1 MKNGFLALAVIA
13 AAIVVSTS
21 AQSASGHGL
30 GGDQAPAISFEGME
44 VTVRTDLTPSD
55 ITVGNIDDIN
65 MKIRF
70 FDTLTDTTL
79 EQVTYRVEMWQSGEL
94 LARSLF
100 YDNDGML
107 YVEIRPDGN
116 CDNNEEKWKCT
127 TVGGSEH
134 VSSPGAIYVQG
145 EACTDDN
152 IDTCARPTITG
163 PIFEKGGL
171 YHVRIDIEGATSPRV
186 QIDKLSYDTFISVAQ
201 EQNFVIQTAH
211 AEEEIPVIIKTYYDD
226 VTNFGFDPNDN
237 SITFDMG
244 FDWTPEYVDLVQVV
258 HEEIRVPKS
267 FLPYAEG
274 KQFRGYVNGVEVSQ
288 RAILNDPYSYNDTNV
303 VHFLITNDELQK
315 ISVAMEDDRMT
326 SDNMNLRLVPIE
338 GTEFSS
344 TDFYLVDTETFEERV
359 PTNVTIK
366 WSGEYGA
373 GDSIPFEFTFLDED
387 NQLIKDIR
395 YSYIASYNSGD
406 EIASFSGEEEQG
418 IGILATEGIDT
429 QYITIPTK
437 GLIRVD
443 VLVHGTG
450 LDYEQTYAGVGT
462 GLIEIGPKFEEP
474 TIVIPG
480 SSEIISSE
488 QTSSDNQQQSTPE
501 IPSWIK
507 TNAGWWAD
515 GTIDDAT
522 FIRSLEYLI
531 ENGIL
536 VVPSTHD
543 GTGQPSD
550 DDAAPAEIPSW
561 IKTNAGWWADG
572 TIDDASFV
580 SGIQYLIKNGIINIA
595 TAS

>member
-1 MKNGFLALAVIA
+1 MALAIIT
-13 AAIVVSTS
+13 AAIIIVSTS
-21 AQSASGHGL
+21 AQSASGQWL

-44 VTVRTDLTPSD
+44 VTVRTDFTPSD
-55 ITVGNIDDIN
+55 ITVGDIDDIN

-79 EQVTYRVEMWQSGEL
+79 EQVIYGVRIWQSGDL
-94 LARSLF
+94 LARSFF
-100 YDNDGML
+100 YDDDGML

-116 CDNNEEKWKCT
+116 CDNHEKKWRCT
-127 TVGGSEH
+127 TIGGSVH
-134 VSSPGAIYVQG
+134 VSSPSVIYVEG
-145 EACTDDN
+145 EECTDEN

-163 PIFEKGGL
+163 PIFVKGGL
-171 YHVRIDIEGATSPRV
+171 YHVQIDIEEAISPWM
-186 QIDKLSYDTFISVAQ
+186 QIDNLSYDTFISVAQ
-201 EQNFVIQTAH
+201 EQNFAIQTAH
-211 AEEEIPVIIKTYYDD
+211 AEDEIPVIIKTYYDD

-258 HEEIRVPKS
+258 HEEIRVPKI

-288 RAILNDPYSYNDTNV
+288 RFILNDPYSYNDTNV
-303 VHFLITNDELQK
+303 VHFLIANDELQR
-315 ISVAMEDDRMT
+315 ISVTMEDDRMT
-326 SDNMNLRLVPIE
+326 GNNMNFRLVPIK
-338 GTEFSS
+338 GTEFNSI
-344 TDFYLVDTETFEERV
+344 DFYLVDAETHSERV
-359 PTNVTIK
+359 PVNVTIK
-366 WSGEYGA
+366 WNEKYGA
-373 GDSIPFEFTFLDED
+373 GDSIPFEFTFLDAD
-387 NQLIKDIR
+387 GQLINDIR
-395 YSYIASYNSGD
+395 YSYIASYNSG
-406 EIASFSGEEEQG
+406 EKIASFSGEEERG
-418 IGILATEGIDT
+418 VGILATEGIDT

-437 GLIRVD
+437 GLIRID

-450 LDYEQTYAGVGT
+450 LDYVQTYAGVGT

-480 SSEIISSE
+480 SSEIIPSE

-501 IPSWIK
+501 IPSWIR

-522 FIRSLEYLI
+522 FTRSLEYLV
-531 ENGIL
+531 ENAIL

-543 GTGQPSD
+543 GSGQLSD
-550 DDAAPAEIPSW
+550 DNSAPAEIPSW
-561 IKTNAGWWADG
+561 IKINAGWWADG

-580 SGIQYLIKNGIINIA
+580 SGIQYMIKNGIITIA
-595 TAS
+595 VTSE